1 MHLKLAAGTGN
12 PTKNQDYRIV
22 TSIWS
27 PSPPPRAFQ
36 GNRIWC
42 LSCYNGK
49 QVHIIS
55 FNVCFGAGWSAFWHN
70 RALQTGS
77 CEGISHESCNR
88 LGSSRHN
95 VSVSGGTGRNRLA
108 LAFTSNL
115 CCRCLMAAAA
125 AAFVRDCKS
134 APSNTGAVPTWF
146 LFSYGLVGNL
156 HWSLPMLSFAA
167 LPVLL
172 AVMTLKALVPK

>member
-12 PTKNQDYRIV
+12 PIKSQDYWIV
-22 TSIWS
+22 TSNSS

-55 FNVCFGAGWSAFWHN
+55 FNVCFGAGWSAFWHYLT
-70 RALQTGS
+70 RQTGS
-77 CEGISHESCNR
+77 CEGISHKSHNQLR
-88 LGSSRHN
+88 SSRHN
-95 VSVSGGTGRNRLA
+95 VSVSGGMGRNRLA
-108 LAFTSNL
+108 LAFISNL
-115 CCRCLMAAAA
+115 RCSCLIAA

-134 APSNTGAVPTWF
+134 APSSTSAVPTWF

>member
-12 PTKNQDYRIV
+12 PIKNQDYRIV
-22 TSIWS
+22 TSISS
-27 PSPPPRAFQ
+27 PSPPPWAFQ

-55 FNVCFGAGWSAFWHN
+55 FNVCFGAGWSAFRHN
-70 RALQTGS
+70 LTLQTGS
-77 CEGISHESCNR
+77 CEGISHKSRNQ
-88 LGSSRHN
+88 LTSSRHN
-95 VSVSGGTGRNRLA
+95 VSVSGGMGRNRLA
-108 LAFTSNL
+108 LAFISNL
-115 CCRCLMAAAA
+115 CCRCLIAA

-134 APSNTGAVPTWF
+134 APSNTSAVPTWF